1 MPLAGKDGLGRLVA
15 EIGGCTLCA
24 PHLPLGPRPVLRAS
38 ASARILVA
46 GQAPG
51 IRVHESGI
59 PFNDP
64 SGDRLRQWM
73 GIDRETFYDSRRIA
87 IVPMGFCYPG
97 SGERGDLP
105 PRPECA
111 RHWHPRLIPMLDN
124 VELILAIG
132 AHAHRYHLGSGR
144 KKSLTET
151 VRCWRDYQPG
161 VIPLPHPSPRNNG
174 WLKRNPWFGEELL
187 PVLEREVS
195 KRIR

>member
-1 MPLAGKDGLGRLVA
+1 MPDSTESQLSTLLQDIARCD
-15 EIGGCTLCA
+15 LCA
-24 PHLPLGPRPVLRAS
+24 SHLPLGPRPVLRATH
-38 ASARILVA
+38 SARILVA

-73 GIDRETFYDSRRIA
+73 GIDPETFYDDSRIA
-87 IVPMGFCYPG
+87 IIPMGFCYPG
-97 SGERGDLP
+97 SAERGDLP

-111 RHWHPRLIPMLDN
+111 RLWHPQLMPLLPNI
-124 VELILAIG
+124 ELTLAIG
-132 AHAHRYHLGSGR
+132 AHAHRFHLGSTRG
-144 KKSLTET
+144 KSLTET

-174 WLKRNPWFGEELL
+174 WLKRNPWFETELIPL
-187 PVLEREVS
+187 VAEKVGALL
-195 KRIR
+195 